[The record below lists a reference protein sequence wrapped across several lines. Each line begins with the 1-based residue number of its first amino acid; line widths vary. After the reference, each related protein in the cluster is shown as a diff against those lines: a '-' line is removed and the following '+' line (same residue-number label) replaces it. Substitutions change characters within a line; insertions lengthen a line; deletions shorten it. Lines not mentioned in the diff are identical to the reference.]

1 MIKCGH
7 CRSSHGTVAKVRECA
22 TNVATTDTAGQARER
37 RERLEELARS
47 DARAEFNAEDERAM
61 HRMEAEGDRAE
72 SRRDSA
78 AKAAKW
84 DAEMRAWTLTDDPAE
99 LRTLVARVD
108 RLLVTQQIPEEYHR
122 WSRAIRALIS
132 GQGNVRITEYA
143 MRSAKERLEAFPVM
157 LEIDP
162 AYPSGRV
169 EKPWSNSP
177 KVTAEG
183 LYRLDGN
190 LYQVTR
196 SKDSDRLYAKL
207 VTFPEGKKRP
217 ILTYA
222 KGAIFRLRPEHLV
235 PMAEANEL
243 TQKTGWCVFG
253 HFLTNPVSIARG
265 MGPVCWER
273 YGGSH
278 ESVA

>member
-7 CRSSHGTVAKVRECA
+7 CRGSHQTVLGVKECA

-61 HRMEAEGDRAE
+61 QRMEVAADRAE

-78 AKAAKW
+78 NKAAKW
-84 DAEMRAWTLTDDPAE
+84 DAEMLDEDGLPVNE
-99 LRTLVARVD
+99 LVLKVD
-108 RLLVTQQIPEEYHR
+108 RLLVTRQIPEEYHR

-143 MRSAKERLEAFPVM
+143 MRSAIERLEAFEQYIPRNQ
-157 LEIDP
+157 P
-162 AYPSGRV
+162 AS
-169 EKPWSNSP
+169 PWSNSP

-253 HFLTNPVSIARG
+253 HLLTNPVSIARG

-273 YGGSH
+273 YGGGAAK
-278 ESVA
+278 VA